1 MTRASAYQ
9 EKIDFKT
16 DTRLHWACAVP
27 QNHIARHAE
36 CHVSTAFHIAERHGV
51 DASYARLPLI
61 ESVDR
66 IVWTR
71 LKSH

>member
-16 DTRLHWACAVP
+16 DTRLHWACAAP

-36 CHVSTAFHIAERHGV
+36 CHVSTAFHIANV
-51 DASYARLPLI
+51 M
-61 ESVDR
+61 
-66 IVWTR
+66 VWSGQVTSS
-71 LKSH
+71 LN